1 MEDDLTGKTRHTLC
15 MTQAVKAMYLFPTM
29 GSYWRYRTFKRLLP
43 NHLVRAYMQLP
54 RKPNN
59 KMEPQFVGD
68 ARSLEGTVFRQM
80 LYEGLLEHVYGQ
92 ACFWKVIRKGKI
104 FSDREGYIWEHV
116 SSDELRSGC
125 EYLMAHKEAYMRID
139 TRGKPLGGQAEAPS
153 NWLIPEFDC
162 LEDAL

>member
-1 MEDDLTGKTRHTLC
+1 MEDDLTGKTRHNLC
-15 MTQAVKAMYLFPTM
+15 MTQAVKAMYLFPSM

-43 NHLVRAYMQLP
+43 NHLVRAYMQIP
-54 RKPNN
+54 RKEM
-59 KMEPQFVGD
+59 KPQFVGD
-68 ARSLEGTVFRQM
+68 EGTVFRKM
-80 LYEGLLEHVYGQ
+80 LYEGLLEHIYGQ
-92 ACFWKVIRKGKI
+92 ACFWKVIRKGEI

-139 TRGKPLGGQAEAPS
+139 TRGEPLGGQAEALS

-162 LEDAL
+162 LEDAR

>member
-15 MTQAVKAMYLFPTM
+15 MTQAVKAMYLFPSM

-59 KMEPQFVGD
+59 KMKPQWVGD
-68 ARSLEGTVFRQM
+68 ERTLEGTVFRQM

-139 TRGKPLGGQAEAPS
+139 SRGEPLGGQAEATS
-153 NWLIPEFDC
+153 AWLIREFDC
-162 LEDAL
+162 LEDTL